1 MILNGINSIRLG
13 INTASYDHAA
23 SRKRI
28 PQLTELKSST
38 EADKKKQFKTELSNE
53 FDSRKN
59 QPNTPSVVLLPDSK
73 LYRSNLLSEIYN
85 KMSGM
90 ENSTN
95 LGHYVE
101 YYA

>member
-38 EADKKKQFKTELSNE
+38 EADKKKQFKTELNNE
-53 FDSRKN
+53 FNPNNQSQNRSELIISDRKF
-59 QPNTPSVVLLPDSK
+59 
-73 LYRSNLLSEIYN
+73 YRTNLLSEIYN